1 MKPKHK
7 SGASPNELGGKA
19 RRQRRGEISRRFWL
33 WLVTIVLV
41 IVLLASECVMLLP
54 VE

>member
-19 RRQRRGEISRRFWL
+19 PRKRRSEVPRRVWL
-33 WLVTIVLV
+33 WLVAILLV
-41 IVLLASECVMLLP
+41 GILLAGECVMLLP